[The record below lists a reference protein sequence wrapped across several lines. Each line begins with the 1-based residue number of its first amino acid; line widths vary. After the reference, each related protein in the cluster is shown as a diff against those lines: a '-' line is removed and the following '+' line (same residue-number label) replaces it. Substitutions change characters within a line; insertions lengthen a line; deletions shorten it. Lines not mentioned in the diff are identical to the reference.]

1 MYIPTYLSFSHQD
14 SSDSNH
20 PGDVLD
26 HETFNEDFDN
36 EMTLDQFMHHVES
49 LGQHGTICDFHEF
62 GLIFAGQ
69 MHCLPQRL
77 KSTLFEIFSNGGCPK
92 NFKQCWF

>member
-1 MYIPTYLSFSHQD
+1 MHIFFRLVHTRNNCEPLSFSHQD

-77 KSTLFEIFSNGGCPK
+77 KSTLHSSTTI
-92 NFKQCWF
+92 